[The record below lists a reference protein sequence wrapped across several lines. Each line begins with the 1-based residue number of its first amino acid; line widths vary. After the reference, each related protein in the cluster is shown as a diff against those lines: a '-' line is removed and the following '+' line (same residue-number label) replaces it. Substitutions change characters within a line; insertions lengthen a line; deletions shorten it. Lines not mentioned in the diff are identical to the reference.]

1 MNWNKI
7 NLESG
12 YELAQ
17 PIIDSL
23 NLDTLLLEVD
33 CNLRDKTEATIMA
46 QFEIDLQSRIISA
59 REIMQANIKNIVKHA
74 NL

>member
-1 MNWNKI
+1 MNWNNI

-17 PIIDSL
+17 PVIDSL
-23 NLDTLLLEVD
+23 NLETLLLEVD

>member
-1 MNWNKI
+1 MDWNNI

-23 NLDTLLLEVD
+23 NLETLLLEVD

>member
-1 MNWNKI
+1 MNWNNI
-7 NLESG
+7 NLESS

-17 PIIDSL
+17 PVIDSL
-23 NLDTLLLEVD
+23 NLETLLLEVD

-46 QFEIDLQSRIISA
+46 QFETDLQSRIISA
-59 REIMQANIKNIVKHA
+59 REVMQANIKNIVKHA